1 MSRTYEEIYLES
13 CKIIALKQERERE
26 RERKRERERER
37 EMITCFDEQ
46 TIKST
51 YKKVVLCQAL

>member
-13 CKIIALKQERERE
+13 CKIIALKQERE